1 MGGNYKAPDLRK
13 TTAQGHEAVQPSRML
28 RPLGAI
34 FNTRMLKG
42 SAPWRDD
49 KARSYYRGHPGL
61 TQQPMMEAFMN
72 ARSIRSA
79 HALVW
84 RLILVSILL
93 LPWPAMAEEDATL
106 PLSKIVLYSSGVGD
120 FQHDGTGNN
129 RTQLDLR
136 LQTNQINDMLKSLV
150 VQDFGGGRVS
160 TVTSGSRDPVTTTL
174 GNI

>member
-1 MGGNYKAPDLRK
+1 MGGNYKASDLRN
-13 TTAQGHEAVQPSRML
+13 TTAQGHEAVRSSRKL

-34 FNTRMLKG
+34 FNTRVLKG
-42 SAPWRDD
+42 STPWRHDND
-49 KARSYYRGHPGL
+49 RSYHLCHSGL
-61 TQQPMMEAFMN
+61 VQQPMMEAFMN

-120 FQHDGTGNN
+120 FLHEGTLNN
-129 RTQLDLR
+129 RTQNSVHR
-136 LQTNQINDMLKSLV
+136 HTK
-150 VQDFGGGRVS
+150 
-160 TVTSGSRDPVTTTL
+160 
-174 GNI
+174 

>member
-106 PLSKIVLYSSGVGD
+106 PLSKIVLYSSGVGY
-120 FQHDGTGNN
+120 FPHDGTVNN
-129 RTQLDLR
+129 RTPLHLP
-136 LQTNQINDMLKSLV
+136 LHVTQIKHILESLV
-150 VQDFGGGRVS
+150 PPGFRCG
-160 TVTSGSRDPVTTTL
+160 
-174 GNI
+174 